1 MYLLVDYP
9 RGWVYLKSAQKYYR
23 AIFELM
29 DWRKA
34 DMRCRELGAFSR
46 LVDIN
51 DNTEN
56 TAIKQFIASF
66 DGTTC
71 YTLLFYYPSTSVTKV
86 QYSR

>member
-1 MYLLVDYP
+1 
-9 RGWVYLKSAQKYYR
+9 VYLKSAHKYYR

-66 DGTTC
+66 DGIF
-71 YTLLFYYPSTSVTKV
+71 YTLLFRYSIGLMTETKNV
-86 QYSR
+86 I